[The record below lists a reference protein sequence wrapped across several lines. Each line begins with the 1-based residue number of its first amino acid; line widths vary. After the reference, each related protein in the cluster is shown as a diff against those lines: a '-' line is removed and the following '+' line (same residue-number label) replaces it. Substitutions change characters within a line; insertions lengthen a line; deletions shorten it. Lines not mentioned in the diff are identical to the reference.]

1 MRRAGFRASLGS
13 FEERLTI
20 WARWAVLFLVLLLM
34 AVEPGPAG
42 HRGTGLYLAIAGAAA
57 YNILLFFSSAQTL
70 AWLRRR
76 WITLGVDLAFTT
88 LLLLFTAG
96 GASRFFYL
104 YLLSILWAALAGGK
118 RTALAATVLAVALY
132 AAVLA
137 ARGELSTAPAF
148 LSDQLFR
155 VGLLALT
162 ALWAGLIADQRGIW
176 SRRTS
181 ELSSIADQWSK
192 TATDIQ
198 SAALF
203 GIGALLASSDSIEET
218 LNLTLDAV
226 KDIIQSDRC
235 SIMLLDGATNELV
248 LRAARGMRA
257 GLVGKLRLQGDQGIA
272 GQVLSSGQPRSVPDT
287 DKDPLFVPSPSGY
300 DKIRSMLVVPLI
312 VREKRI
318 GVINISEVREAR
330 RFTARDLEAITLVA
344 SYAALALENAG
355 ILEEMEKQAL
365 TDGLTGL
372 SNYRHF
378 LERLGAAA
386 GEAAANGRPLA
397 LIWMDLDHF
406 KEYNDTFGHLKGSE
420 ILKRLGGIIDH
431 AVGPAEKLICRYGG
445 DEFAVILPGA
455 DRAGAVDAAE
465 RIRLAIGGTEFTE
478 HRPGGQQLS
487 ASLGVACLPGDAAD
501 PRALIE
507 KADQAMYHA
516 KQRGKNRT
524 AFWQEQTIHIRS
536 MTA

>member
-1 MRRAGFRASLGS
+1 MSRAGIRASLGS
-13 FEERLTI
+13 FEQRLTV
-20 WARWAVLFLVLLLM
+20 WARWAVLFLVLLLL
-34 AVEPGPAG
+34 AVDPGLG
-42 HRGTGLYLAIAGAAA
+42 VDRGTGLYLAVAGAAA
-57 YNILLFFSSAQTL
+57 YNILLFFSSAATL

-88 LLLLFTAG
+88 LLVLFTSG

-104 YLLSILWAALAGGK
+104 YLLCILWAALAGGK
-118 RTALAATVLAVALY
+118 RTALAASALAAALYGSVLAS
-132 AAVLA
+132 
-137 ARGELSTAPAF
+137 RGELVPDPAY

-162 ALWAGLIADQRGIW
+162 ALWAGLIADQQGMW

-181 ELSSIADQWSK
+181 ELSTIADQWSK
-192 TATDIQ
+192 AATDIQ

-226 KDIIQSDRC
+226 EDIIQSDRC
-235 SIMLLDGATNELV
+235 SILLLDSGTNELV

-257 GLVGKLRLQGDQGIA
+257 GMVGKLRLKGDQGIA

-355 ILEEMEKQAL
+355 IMEEMEKQAV

-372 SNYRHF
+372 YNYRF
-378 LERLGAAA
+378 FSQRLAAA
-386 GEAAANGRPLA
+386 VREAGPGGRGLA

-420 ILKRLGGIIDH
+420 ILKRLGGIIDR
-431 AVGPAEKLICRYGG
+431 AVGPADKVICRYGG

-455 DRAGAVDAAE
+455 DRDGALAAAE
-465 RIRLAIGGTEFTE
+465 RIRLAIGGTEFAE
-478 HRPGGQQLS
+478 HRPGGLQLS
-487 ASLGVACLPGDAAD
+487 ASLGVACFPEDAAE

-507 KADQAMYHA
+507 KADQAMYRA

-524 AFWQEQTIHIRS
+524 AFWRGPTIHIRS
-536 MTA
+536 VTA